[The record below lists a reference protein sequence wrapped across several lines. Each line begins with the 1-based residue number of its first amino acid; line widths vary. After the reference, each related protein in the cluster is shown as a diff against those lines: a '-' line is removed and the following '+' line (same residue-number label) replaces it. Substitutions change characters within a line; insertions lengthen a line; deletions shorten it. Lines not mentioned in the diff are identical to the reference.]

1 MAHFFNA
8 LMFVGLFIAIKAI
21 QLIAS
26 FMYTTYKSI
35 TFHKSLAHAFNPGLK
50 ERLHYGLK
58 GDIFY
63 YGAGVFI
70 ALYAA
75 KLRALFF

>member
-8 LMFVGLFIAIKAI
+8 LMFVGLFIAIKAL
-21 QLIAS
+21 QMIAS

-35 TFHKSLAHAFNPGLK
+35 TFHKSLKHAFNPGLK

-75 KLRALFF
+75 KLRGLFF

>member
-1 MAHFFNA
+1 
-8 LMFVGLFIAIKAI
+8 
-21 QLIAS
+21 
-26 FMYTTYKSI
+26 MYTTYKSI

>member
-1 MAHFFNA
+1 MAHFYNA
-8 LMFVGLFIAIKAI
+8 LMFVALFIAIKAI

-35 TFHKSLAHAFNPGLK
+35 AFHKSMAHAFNPGLK